1 MSAWRR
7 IAETKG
13 CGFDLGDT
21 MPSLLDLCF
30 ADGIL
35 LFARTAA
42 EAMALL
48 DDLVRK
54 LQNIGLQ
61 LNASKTIVLTL
72 GCRGLPSDMQ
82 AQSQS

>member
-1 MSAWRR
+1 MQ
-7 IAETKG
+7 
-13 CGFDLGDT
+13 C
-21 MPSLLDLCF
+21 LLDLRF
-30 ADGIL
+30 ADDIL

-61 LNASKTIVLTL
+61 LNAAKTVV
-72 GCRGLPSDMQ
+72 
-82 AQSQS
+82 